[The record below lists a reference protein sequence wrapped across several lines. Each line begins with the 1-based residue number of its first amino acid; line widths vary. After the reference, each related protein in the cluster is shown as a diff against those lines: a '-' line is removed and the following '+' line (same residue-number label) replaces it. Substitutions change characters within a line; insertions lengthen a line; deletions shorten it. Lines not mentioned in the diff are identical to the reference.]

1 MKCKKCGNDYPSK
14 YYFATDDICNDCFSK
29 MDDNE
34 KQQLD
39 SSSQYAYDYPPVY
52 YRVGFGTRLGAA
64 IIDWIIVNIITIFI
78 MYLTGFFDVIMGMV
92 NEIAEH
98 SNNIEFITEQIEQ
111 FSLENISFFVLIYLI
126 NLVYYFLE
134 VMIGASVGKMILHIQ
149 IAKADRTAGTFKEL
163 LNRYL
168 IKHSDTIFNLL
179 ATLTFISILDLLSFL
194 AFVVIFIGCFFVL
207 GDQRQALHD
216 MIAKT
221 AVYYKDQILEEDKAL
236 NQQQIY

>member
-14 YYFATDDICNDCFSK
+14 YYFATDDICNECYSK
-29 MDDNE
+29 MDESE
-34 KQQLD
+34 KQEINEN
-39 SSSQYAYDYPPVY
+39 SQVTYDYPPVY

-64 IIDWIIVNIITIFI
+64 VIDWIIVNIISMFI
-78 MYLTGFFDVIMGMV
+78 MYLTGFFDVIMKMV
-92 NEIAEH
+92 DDIAAH
-98 SNNIEFITEQIEQ
+98 GNNLEFITEIAENFSIEN
-111 FSLENISFFVLIYLI
+111 LSFFILIYLI

-179 ATLTFISILDLLSFL
+179 ATLTFISILDVLSFL
-194 AFVVIFIGCFFVL
+194 AAVVIFIGCFFVL

-221 AVYYKDQILEEDKAL
+221 AVYYKDQIQEENKAL